1 MEARAQ
7 SRARGGGMR
16 IGIVSDVHGNI
27 AGLQAALDRMDPIDE
42 LLCAGDSVYQYR
54 WSNEAV
60 ALLRERGARV
70 VLGNHDEI
78 ILGRDGERARAMEH
92 VRGDLVEWLREQPY
106 AVDAEVGGRRF
117 LMAHSSPWGGWEYH
131 YPHDPL
137 WKRTATLE
145 HDVVVTGHTHVPMAE
160 RFGDTLVINPGS
172 VGEARHPGNGYR
184 LSCALWDTASDEVHF
199 YEYEDPSRPSRVL
212 ASGGAS

>member
-1 MEARAQ
+1 
-7 SRARGGGMR
+7 MR

-70 VLGNHDEI
+70 VLGNHDEV

-92 VRGDLVEWLREQPY
+92 VREDLVEWLREQPY
-106 AVDAEVGGRRF
+106 SVDAEVGGRRF

-137 WKRTATLE
+137 WQQTATLE
-145 HDVVVTGHTHVPMAE
+145 QDVVVTGHTHVPMAE

-184 LSCALWDTASDEVHF
+184 LSCAVWDTASDEVQFH
-199 YEYEDPSRPSRVL
+199 EYEDPARPSRVL
-212 ASGGAS
+212 TSGGAS